1 MRIVHLGPLTGL
13 LAQLVLLLLLA
24 GTVGLSGTGWLLGA
38 ACGVAATALLSQGL
52 DHFGSTALGPA
63 DRVTLTRT
71 VLVGGVAALVA
82 DAFVRPAAAPPMVAL
97 AAVALVLDGVDGW
110 VARRTGTVSALG
122 ARFDMEVDAFL
133 IFVLSVHVA
142 RELGPWVLVLGA
154 ARYLFVAAG
163 WLLPWMRATLPSRYW
178 RKPVAAAQGIA
189 LTLAAAHLLP
199 RLATVA
205 AVVVALALLTESFGR
220 DVWWLW
226 RRRHALAARTAEPDA
241 DCALEHLPADLK
253 GA

>member
-13 LAQLVLLLLLA
+13 VGQAALLLLLA
-24 GTVGLSGTGWLLGA
+24 ATVGLSGTGWLVGA
-38 ACGVAATALLSQGL
+38 ACGLAATALLSHGL
-52 DHFGSTALGPA
+52 DHFGSSALGPA

-82 DAFVRPAAAPPMVAL
+82 DALVRPAAVAPMVVL

-133 IFVLSVHVA
+133 IFVLSLHVA
-142 RELGPWVLVLGA
+142 REIGPWVLAIGT

-163 WLLPWMRATLPSRYW
+163 WLVPWMRGTLPARYW
-178 RKPVAAAQGIA
+178 RKPVAATQGIV
-189 LTLAAAHLLP
+189 LTLVAADLLP
-199 RLATVA
+199 HLAAVA
-205 AVVVALALLTESFGR
+205 AIVLALALLTESFGR
-220 DVWWLW
+220 DVWWL
-226 RRRHALAARTAEPDA
+226 RRQRRALAPGTPDTHTEPA
-241 DCALEHLPADLK
+241 PAASA
-253 GA
+253 GSS

>member
-1 MRIVHLGPLTGL
+1 MRNVHVGPLTGL
-13 LAQLVLLLLLA
+13 LGQLVLLLLLA
-24 GTVGLSGTGWLLGA
+24 GTVSLSGTGWLVGA

-52 DHFGSTALGPA
+52 DHVGSAALGPA

-82 DAFVRPAAAPPMVAL
+82 DAFVRPAAVPPMVAL
-97 AAVALVLDGVDGW
+97 AAIALVLDGVDGW

-142 RELGPWVLVLGA
+142 RELGPWVLALGA

-163 WLLPWMRATLPSRYW
+163 WLLPWMRATLPARYW
-178 RKPVAAAQGIA
+178 RKPVAAIQGIA

-199 RLATVA
+199 HLAAVA
-205 AVVVALALLTESFGR
+205 VVVVALALLTESFGR

-226 RRRHALAARTAEPDA
+226 RRRHALGAGTAGRQTASVGSAPTGLA
-241 DCALEHLPADLK
+241 
-253 GA
+253 

>member
-13 LAQLVLLLLLA
+13 VGQAALLLLLA
-24 GTVGLSGTGWLLGA
+24 ATVGLSGTGWLVGA
-38 ACGVAATALLSQGL
+38 ACGLAATALLSHGL
-52 DHFGSTALGPA
+52 DHFGSSALGPA

-82 DAFVRPAAAPPMVAL
+82 DALVRPAAVAPMVVL

-133 IFVLSVHVA
+133 IFVLSLHVA
-142 RELGPWVLVLGA
+142 REIGPWVLAIGT

-163 WLLPWMRATLPSRYW
+163 WLVPWMRGTLPARYW
-178 RKPVAAAQGIA
+178 RKPVAATQGIV
-189 LTLAAAHLLP
+189 LTLVAADLLP
-199 RLATVA
+199 HLAAVA
-205 AVVVALALLTESFGR
+205 AIVLALALLTESFGR
-220 DVWWLW
+220 DVLWL
-226 RRRHALAARTAEPDA
+226 RRQRRALAPGTPDTHTEPA
-241 DCALEHLPADLK
+241 PAASA
-253 GA
+253 GSS

>member
-13 LAQLVLLLLLA
+13 VGQAALLLLLTA
-24 GTVGLSGTGWLLGA
+24 TVGLSGTGWLVGA
-38 ACGVAATALLSQGL
+38 VCGLAATALLSHGL
-52 DHFGSTALGPA
+52 DHFGSSALGPA

-82 DAFVRPAAAPPMVAL
+82 DALVRPAAVAPMVVL

-133 IFVLSVHVA
+133 IFVLSLHVA
-142 RELGPWVLVLGA
+142 REIGPWVLAIGT

-163 WLLPWMRATLPSRYW
+163 WLVPWMRGTLPARYW
-178 RKPVAAAQGIA
+178 RKPVAATQGIV
-189 LTLAAAHLLP
+189 LTLVAADLLP
-199 RLATVA
+199 HLAAVA
-205 AVVVALALLTESFGR
+205 ALVLALALLTESFGR
-220 DVWWLW
+220 DVWWL
-226 RRRHALAARTAEPDA
+226 RRHRRALAPGTAETHT
-241 DCALEHLPADLK
+241 EPAPAASA
-253 GA
+253 GSS